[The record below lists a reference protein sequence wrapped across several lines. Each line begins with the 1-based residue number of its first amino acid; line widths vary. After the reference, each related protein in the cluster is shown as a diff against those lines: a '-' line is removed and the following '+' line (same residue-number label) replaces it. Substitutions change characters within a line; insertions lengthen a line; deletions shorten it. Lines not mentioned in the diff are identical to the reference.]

1 LSLALRLKV
10 LETQA
15 HTRGKV
21 YKISADGKLVVLLL
35 TFHALERAQVWTLTD
50 RQVIRALLQPEEVLK
65 GHRNRFIA
73 HRRVGR
79 HVVRVVYEY
88 DGNMPSV
95 VTVYY
100 PFAAR
105 YFRGGG
111 LYEDQILA

>member
-1 LSLALRLKV
+1 MALKIKV

-21 YKISADGKLVVLLL
+21 YKISADGKIVALLL
-35 TFHALERAQVWTLTD
+35 TVHALERAQVWKLTD
-50 RQVIRALLQPEEVLK
+50 RQVIRALLQLEEVLM

-88 DGNMPSV
+88 DGKIPSV

-111 LYEDQILA
+111 VYEDQILA